1 MDRME
6 ISTQLKIN
14 ILRINHIH
22 LNSRLPLKIISTPI
36 WNRYAVHVIVQD
48 ENTHCLRLSIYNWS
62 YFIDTKQIKSYDY
75 IQERLLSLLPI
86 NSCIVVLDPWL
97 KKCNDGQISLRCE
110 SPNTHLI
117 IIDFE
122 TRCSTSSKTNVEEL
136 RQWGNTCYQAD
147 DNLSAIGFY
156 TFGLRQLDEQ
166 QEKELKTKEQ
176 LSMYRMTVVRN
187 ECKDSFLLL

>member
-14 ILRINHIH
+14 LLRINHIH
-22 LNSRLPLKIISTPI
+22 ANCRLPLKVISTPV
-36 WNRYAVHVIVQD
+36 WNRSAVHVIVQD

-62 YFIDTKQIKSYDY
+62 YIIDTKQLKSYNY

-86 NSCIVVLDPWL
+86 NSCIVLLDPWL
-97 KKCNDGQISLRCE
+97 KKCQDGDISLRCE

-117 IIDFE
+117 VIDFE

-147 DNLSAIGFY
+147 DNLSAIEFY

-166 QEKELKTKEQ
+166 QEKELTLKGQ
-176 LSMYRMTVVRN
+176 SSM
-187 ECKDSFLLL
+187 SFIERKIQM